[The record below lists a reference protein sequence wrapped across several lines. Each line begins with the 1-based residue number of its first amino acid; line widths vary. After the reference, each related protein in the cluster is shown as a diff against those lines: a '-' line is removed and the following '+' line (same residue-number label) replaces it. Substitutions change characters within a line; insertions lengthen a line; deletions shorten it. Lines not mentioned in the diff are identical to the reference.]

1 MAFGSNKKRVER
13 VVRLFRLLADGK
25 VSLGTPQ
32 AKKEDEKYRPIA
44 MIQREEH
51 DGTRRYYIE
60 EEVIRMEG
68 EKVEKSIP
76 REDFA
81 TVADLILDAIK
92 NSSADE
98 VTSPDGVEEFLDE
111 AGIFDLEARTEDRT
125 DSRLLSG
132 ILRLRWRVSMS
143 VRVSVR

>member
-1 MAFGSNKKRVER
+1 MAFEATKREWSELYVF
-13 VVRLFRLLADGK
+13 FRLLADGK

-68 EKVEKSIP
+68 EDTAYCG
-76 REDFA
+76 RQF
-81 TVADLILDAIK
+81 
-92 NSSADE
+92 
-98 VTSPDGVEEFLDE
+98 FL
-111 AGIFDLEARTEDRT
+111 RTEQNCVRSHGNTVQYDF
-125 DSRLLSG
+125 
-132 ILRLRWRVSMS
+132 RLRIHFQNRIDPAK
-143 VRVSVR
+143 

>member
-1 MAFGSNKKRVER
+1 
-13 VVRLFRLLADGK
+13 
-25 VSLGTPQ
+25 
-32 AKKEDEKYRPIA
+32 

-98 VTSPDGVEEFLDE
+98 LRHRRG
-111 AGIFDLEARTEDRT
+111 EDVPGRG
-125 DSRLLSG
+125 RYL
-132 ILRLRWRVSMS
+132 
-143 VRVSVR
+143 

>member
-1 MAFGSNKKRVER
+1 MYVF
-13 VVRLFRLLADGK
+13 FRLLADGK

-111 AGIFDLEARTEDRT
+111 AGIFDLEAGRRTVPT
-125 DSRLLSG
+125 SRLLSG

>member
-1 MAFGSNKKRVER
+1 MEKY
-13 VVRLFRLLADGK
+13 RLELRR
-25 VSLGTPQ
+25 Q
-32 AKKEDEKYRPIA
+32 RKEDEKYRPIA

-60 EEVIRMEG
+60 REVIRMEG

-111 AGIFDLEARTEDRT
+111 AGIFDLEARTEGHYRL
-125 DSRLLSG
+125 SRLLSG

>member
-1 MAFGSNKKRVER
+1 
-13 VVRLFRLLADGK
+13 
-25 VSLGTPQ
+25 
-32 AKKEDEKYRPIA
+32 

-76 REDFA
+76 REDFT

-125 DSRLLSG
+125 DFSIAFWHPEAPLAGFNVRSRLSAMN
-132 ILRLRWRVSMS
+132 RCWMVD
-143 VRVSVR
+143 VRRT

>member
-1 MAFGSNKKRVER
+1 MAFEATKREWSELYVF
-13 VVRLFRLLADGK
+13 FRLLADGK

-92 NSSADE
+92 ILRRMKLRHPTGWRSSWTRQ
-98 VTSPDGVEEFLDE
+98 VSLIWKPGR
-111 AGIFDLEARTEDRT
+111 RTVPT
-125 DSRLLSG
+125 SRLLSG
-132 ILRLRWRVSMS
+132 ILKLRWRVSMS